1 MPRPLRLALLG
12 AVLTLAACATPLE
25 RCIASAERELRT
37 VERLIAQTEAN
48 IERGYAVETR
58 TDVRT
63 RMVFCDW
70 PDRPAGAPLRMC
82 PVNEQVQRRVPL
94 AIDREAE
101 RGKLA
106 TLRERRAELAQ
117 PTAMAVQRCRAQHG
131 A

>member
-1 MPRPLRLALLG
+1 MPRPLRIATLGAALL
-12 AVLTLAACATPLE
+12 LAACASPLE
-25 RCIASAERELRT
+25 RCIASAERETRT
-37 VERLIAQTEAN
+37 VERLIAETEGN
-48 IERGYAVETR
+48 IARGYGVEVR

-70 PDRPAGAPLRMC
+70 PERPAGAPLRMC
-82 PVNEQVQRRVPL
+82 PINEPVQRRVPV

-106 TLRERRAELAQ
+106 TLRDRRAELDG
-117 PTAMAVQRCRAQHG
+117 PTALAVQRCRAQHG

>member
-82 PVNEQVQRRVPL
+82 PVNEQVQRRVPV